1 MHIDPLLLY
10 DLKQYFLRYVWIV
23 DSKGAVVVG
32 LVSFVE
38 FGLVCALGR
47 KVPAETGSVLEV
59 YFAAVAIC
67 FPVVFWGRPVFLAEF
82 RGVEMLPAIAY
93 IMNLFSLRS
102 IVPFGCLL
110 CYADNFKHGYLSLE
124 NSLAMWQ
131 PICYSSLAGWSCIRL
146 NIVNSA
152 EYWVHLERSKCGM
165 ILLPCRNTIAEPDR
179 RAQRA
184 RKLK

>member
-67 FPVVFWGRPVFLAEF
+67 FPVVF
-82 RGVEMLPAIAY
+82 
-93 IMNLFSLRS
+93 
-102 IVPFGCLL
+102 
-110 CYADNFKHGYLSLE
+110 
-124 NSLAMWQ
+124 
-131 PICYSSLAGWSCIRL
+131 
-146 NIVNSA
+146 
-152 EYWVHLERSKCGM
+152 
-165 ILLPCRNTIAEPDR
+165 
-179 RAQRA
+179 
-184 RKLK
+184 